1 MIRSN
6 TCIACVFCLC
16 LTGGSSLRAQESKA
30 PNQRV
35 NEEEVIRIE
44 TNLVSIPVSVRD
56 RKGRFI
62 TDLRREDFQIFEN
75 GARQE
80 IAHFAPIEQPFSVML
95 LIDTSGSTQLRLK
108 DIQDSAIAFVEQL
121 RPDDRVLPISFNN
134 ELVALAP
141 NLTSDRDTLR
151 RAIRNTYTGLQTNPA
166 LKKIRIKDQTYT
178 VLYAATRLY
187 DAVHLASELFSP
199 LPGRKAIILFTDGFD
214 TGSQVATLK
223 STLREAEERDSV
235 VYVVQYCN
243 RCEAVMAYTPTWT
256 VNNYLEGLANR
267 TGGRFYRAKD
277 MTKITQ
283 AFTSIA
289 EELRRLYSL
298 GYYPTAVV
306 DPGVVRQ
313 VNVKVGRKNLVVR
326 ERKTYTQKDVVKAS
340 PR

>member
-1 MIRSN
+1 MMRSN
-6 TCIACVFCLC
+6 TLTALLVCLC
-16 LTGGSSLRAQESKA
+16 LLAVPDLHAQENRRR
-30 PNQRV
+30 NQPQEDEEIVRV
-35 NEEEVIRIE
+35 E

-80 IAHFAPIEQPFSVML
+80 IAHFAPIEQPFSVLL
-95 LIDTSGSTQLRLK
+95 LIDTSGSTQVRLK

-121 RPDDRVLPISFNN
+121 RPNDRVLPISFNN
-134 ELVALAP
+134 ELIALVP
-141 NLTSDRDTLR
+141 NLTSDREVLR
-151 RAIRNTYTGLQTNPA
+151 TAIRNTYTGLQTNA
-166 LKKIRIKDQTYT
+166 SLKKITVKDKTYT

-187 DAVHLASELFSP
+187 DAVHLASELLKP

-214 TGSQVATLK
+214 TGSLVATLK
-223 STLREAEERDSV
+223 STLREVEERDAV

-243 RCEAVMAYTPTWT
+243 RCEIFDVMKAYSSTWY

-267 TGGRFYRAKD
+267 TAGRFYRAKD
-277 MTKITQ
+277 MTKIAQ

-298 GYYPTAVV
+298 GYYPTASG
-306 DPGVVRQ
+306 DPGAVRQ
-313 VNVKVGRKNLVVR
+313 VEVKVNRRNLVVR
-326 ERKTYTQKDVVKAS
+326 ERKTYTQKNGH
-340 PR
+340 R